1 MIVCVILD
9 DFEVK
14 IKKYTKERRNGM
26 DRAVRRDV
34 LAIDVAKHIIDF
46 CSKQEEQVPVS
57 NIKLQK
63 LLYLVYGGYCL
74 DNEEVLF
81 GELFQAWQYGP
92 VVASVYDEF
101 CFFAGAHICLT
112 DEPPALPECI
122 TTAIDPV
129 IEKNMRREVFD
140 LVEETH
146 RPGSAWYK
154 AVQQGGGVKN
164 HPILSIED
172 IIEEFRERRDNHG
185 ISSAL

>member
-1 MIVCVILD
+1 M
-9 DFEVK
+9 
-14 IKKYTKERRNGM
+14 
-26 DRAVRRDV
+26 
-34 LAIDVAKHIIDF
+34 
-46 CSKQEEQVPVS
+46 
-57 NIKLQK
+57 
-63 LLYLVYGGYCL
+63 
-74 DNEEVLF
+74 LF
-81 GELFQAWQYGP
+81 RSWQYGP